1 MYLMESSP
9 RCGISWRL
17 IWLSA
22 FTSAAVVSLPGN
34 HRVVAAEKVDFVAQ
48 VAPIL
53 AQHCVGCHYPG
64 HSQGDISLAT
74 FADLS
79 ANQYVIPGDPDGS
92 YLLELVTSADGQ
104 PPLMPQE
111 KPPLSADE
119 VSVLRQWI
127 SQGADWPEEV
137 MVREKSKADASL
149 WSLQPLQ
156 VTEGDSIDHFIQQK
170 LAEKNLAPSEEA
182 DRRTLIRR
190 ATFDLL
196 GLPPTP
202 EEVEAF
208 VKETDPQAYEK
219 LIDRLLESPHYGE
232 RWGRHWLDVVRYAD
246 SNGLDEN
253 IAHGTAWR
261 YRDYVIAAFNGD
273 KPFDQFLT
281 EQLAGDLLP
290 AQDQQQRH
298 EQLIATGM
306 LTMGPKVLAEADKD
320 KLQMDIIDEQI
331 DTVGK
336 ATMGLTLGCARCHDH
351 KFDPI
356 TTDDYYA
363 LAGIFKSTQT
373 MESLKT
379 IARWN
384 ENEIANAEQVA
395 TRDAHLATIAAK
407 KQEIDE
413 QVAAETARLK
423 EAGTE
428 LTDKPE
434 LQFSPEVQATL
445 KSAREELATLE
456 TSTPELPTA
465 MGVLEGE
472 MTNVQVHL
480 GGSHLSLAK
489 EVGRGVPEV
498 LRQVSHDAIPSDRS
512 GRLEMARW
520 MTSPE
525 HPLTARVMVNR
536 IWRWHFGR
544 GLVATTDNFG
554 ILGEAPTH
562 PELLDWLASR
572 FIEEDWSVK
581 QMHRLIMTSHTY
593 RQASDGSSAGLEH
606 DPDNRLWWRQNVR
619 RLEAEAIRDTV
630 LAVSGQL
637 DTTMGG
643 SHLHVANRAFLFDHT
658 SKDDTSYATRQRS
671 VYLPVIRNHLFDG
684 FALFDYADASTPNGD
699 RPTSTVATQALYALN
714 SDLFL
719 EGAEQLATRISQEL
733 EPEARF
739 HLACHLA
746 WGRLPTAEEQKLF
759 TQFLENFPQEVSA
772 ADSPTDKPKQQADPA
787 LVALCQ
793 MILASNEFIYV
804 R

>member
-1 MYLMESSP
+1 MELSL

-17 IWLSA
+17 IWLSGVMIA
-22 FTSAAVVSLPGN
+22 ALAPLSGTS
-34 HRVVAAEKVDFVAQ
+34 RVAAAEKVDFQ
-48 VAPIL
+48 SHVAPIL

-64 HSQGDISLAT
+64 HSEGDISLAT

-79 ANQYVIPGDPDGS
+79 ANEYVIPGDPDGS
-92 YLLELVTSADGQ
+92 YLLELVTSVDGK
-104 PPLMPQE
+104 PPAMPQE
-111 KPPLSADE
+111 KPPLSENDVA
-119 VSVLRQWI
+119 VLRQWI
-127 SQGADWPEEV
+127 TQGADWPEGLV
-137 MVREKSKADASL
+137 VREKSKADASL

-156 VTEGDSIDHFIQQK
+156 GTEGDSIDHFIEQK
-170 LAEKNLAPSEEA
+170 LAEHHLAPNEEA

-208 VKETDPQAYEK
+208 VNDADPQAYEK
-219 LIDRLLESPHYGE
+219 LIERLLASPHYGE

-261 YRDYVIAAFNGD
+261 YRDYVIAAFNQD
-273 KPFDQFLT
+273 KPFDQFLV

-290 AQDQQQRH
+290 AEDEPQRH

-336 ATMGLTLGCARCHDH
+336 AALGLTLGCARCHDH

-363 LAGIFKSTQT
+363 LAGIFKSTRT
-373 MESLKT
+373 MESLTT
-379 IARWN
+379 IAKWN
-384 ENEIANAEQVA
+384 ENEIATAEQVA
-395 TRDAHLATIAAK
+395 ARDAHLATVAAK
-407 KQEIDE
+407 KQEIDDE
-413 QVAAETARLK
+413 VATETARLK

-434 LQFSPEVQATL
+434 TQFSPEVQAAL
-445 KSAREELATLE
+445 KSAREELAILE
-456 TSTPELPTA
+456 KATPELPTA
-465 MGVLEGE
+465 MGVIEGE
-472 MTNVQVHL
+472 MTNVQVHI
-480 GGSHLSLAK
+480 GGSHLSLAD

-498 LRQVSHDAIPSDRS
+498 LRQVSHEAVPSDQS

-520 MTSPE
+520 MTSPV

-562 PELLDWLASR
+562 PELLDWLAAR
-572 FIEEDWSVK
+572 FIAEGWSVK
-581 QMHRLIMTSHTY
+581 QMHRLMMTSHTY
-593 RQASDGSSAGLEH
+593 RQASGDSAAGAEH
-606 DPDNRLWWRQNVR
+606 DPDNRLWWRQNVK
-619 RLEAEAIRDTV
+619 RLEAEAIRDAV
-630 LAVSGQL
+630 LSVSGQL
-637 DTTMGG
+637 DKSMGG

-658 SKDDTSYATRQRS
+658 SKDDTSYASRQRS
-671 VYLPVIRNHLFDG
+671 VYLPIIRNHLFDG
-684 FALFDYADASTPNGD
+684 FALFDYADASTPNGN

-719 EGAEQLATRISQEL
+719 EGAEHLAARISQEAQ
-733 EPEARF
+733 PEARLQ
-739 HLACHLA
+739 LACHLA
-746 WGRLPTAEEQKLF
+746 WGRAPSSEEQQLF
-759 TQFLENFPQEVSA
+759 TQFLKNFPEQVSA
-772 ADSPTDKPKQQADPA
+772 DEKTEPLADPA

>member
-1 MYLMESSP
+1 MESSP
-9 RCGISWRL
+9 RCGNCWRL
-17 IWLSA
+17 ICLSA
-22 FTSAAVVSLPGN
+22 LTIAALVSLLGN
-34 HRVVAAEKVDFVAQ
+34 HRLVAAEKVDFQ
-48 VAPIL
+48 THVAPIL

-111 KPPLSADE
+111 KPPLSAEE
-119 VSVLRQWI
+119 VATLRQWI
-127 SQGADWPEEV
+127 TQGADWPEGLV
-137 MVREKSKADASL
+137 VREKSKADASL

-156 VTEGDSIDHFIQQK
+156 VTEGGSIDHFIEQK
-170 LAEKNLAPSEEA
+170 LTEHNLAPSEEA
-182 DRRTLIRR
+182 DRHTLIRR

-202 EEVEAF
+202 EEVESF
-208 VKETDPQAYEK
+208 VTDTDPQAYEK
-219 LIDRLLESPHYGE
+219 LIDRLLASPHYGE

-253 IAHGTAWR
+253 VAHGTAWR
-261 YRDYVIAAFNGD
+261 YRDYVIGAFNQD
-273 KPFDQFLT
+273 KPFDQFLI

-290 AQDQQQRH
+290 AENQQQRH
-298 EQLIATGM
+298 QQLIATGM

-379 IARWN
+379 IAKWN
-384 ENEIANAEQVA
+384 ENVVATAEQVA
-395 TRDAHLATIAAK
+395 ARDAHLEKVEAHKQTIA
-407 KQEIDE
+407 E
-413 QVAAETARLK
+413 QIAAETARLK

-434 LQFSPEVQATL
+434 TQFSPEVQAAL
-445 KSAREELATLE
+445 KSAREELASLE
-456 TSTPELPTA
+456 QSTPELPTA
-465 MGVLEGE
+465 MGVLEGA
-472 MTNVQVHL
+472 MTNVHVHL
-480 GGSHLSLAK
+480 GGSHLSLGN

-498 LRQVSHDAIPSDRS
+498 LRQVSHETIPSDQS

-554 ILGEAPTH
+554 ILGEVPTH
-562 PELLDWLASR
+562 PELLDWLAGH
-572 FIEEDWSVK
+572 FIAEGWSVK

-593 RQASDGSSAGLEH
+593 RQASSDSPAGSEH
-606 DPDNRLWWRQNVR
+606 DPDNRLWWRQSVK
-619 RLEAEAIRDTV
+619 RLEAEAIRDAV
-630 LAVSGQL
+630 LAVSGRL

-658 SKDDTSYATRQRS
+658 SKDDTSYALRKRS

-719 EGAEQLATRISQEL
+719 EGAEHLATRISH
-733 EPEARF
+733 EPETEAKLR
-739 HLACHLA
+739 LACHLA
-746 WGRLPTAEEQKLF
+746 WGRVPTADEQTLF
-759 TQFLENFPQEVSA
+759 TRFLENFPQQEA
-772 ADSPTDKPKQQADPA
+772 TEKTEQQADPA
-787 LVALCQ
+787 LIALCQ
-793 MILASNEFIYV
+793 MILASNEFLYV